1 MDWQDKRIDLSVY
14 ICQQYDQKH
23 LWFYT
28 QRMSNNDTPTFT
40 DEEVLTIYL
49 FGIMQQHTQIKAIYT
64 YTKDHLSDWFP
75 HLPTYAGYIQRLN
88 RLCVVFAPL
97 IEQIQKDSPATD
109 VCEHTYR
116 VDSMPIVMAQSA
128 RSGKACVAEEQLAN
142 KGRCASKKMGY
153 YGTKL
158 HIVAQDRENGLPKAE
173 YFGLTG
179 AAEHDLTALRQGLP
193 VLRDGHL
200 YGDKIYADQP
210 LKDTLSKQ
218 QNLIFETPVKRKK
231 GQESLTEAE
240 KDFSRAVS
248 SIRQPI
254 EALFSWIER
263 KTNISMASRVR
274 SYEGLLVHVFGR
286 LTAACFLLAFYS

>member
-1 MDWQDKRIDLSVY
+1 MDWQDKRIHLYVY

-40 DEEVLTIYL
+40 
-49 FGIMQQHTQIKAIYT
+49 
-64 YTKDHLSDWFP
+64 
-75 HLPTYAGYIQRLN
+75 
-88 RLCVVFAPL
+88 
-97 IEQIQKDSPATD
+97 
-109 VCEHTYR
+109 
-116 VDSMPIVMAQSA
+116 
-128 RSGKACVAEEQLAN
+128 
-142 KGRCASKKMGY
+142 
-153 YGTKL
+153 
-158 HIVAQDRENGLPKAE
+158 VAQDRANGLPKAE
-173 YFGLTG
+173 YIGLTG
-179 AAEHDLTALRQGLP
+179 AAEHDLTALRQVLP

-210 LKDTLSKQ
+210 LKDTLSKE

-248 SIRQPI
+248 SMRQPI
-254 EALFSWIER
+254 AALFSWMEQ
-263 KTNISMASRVR
+263 KTNLSMASRVR
-274 SYEGLLVHVFGR
+274 SEDGLLVHVFGR

>member
-1 MDWQDKRIDLSVY
+1 MDWQDKLIHLYVY

-28 QRMSNNDTPTFT
+28 ERMSNNDTPTFT

-64 YTKDHLSDWFP
+64 YTKDHLFDWFP
-75 HLPTYAGYIQRLN
+75 NLPTYAGYIQRLN

-109 VCEHTYR
+109 VCEHTYL

-128 RSGKACVAEEQLAN
+128 RSGQACVAEEQLAN
-142 KGRCASKKMGY
+142 KGRCASKKMWY

-158 HIVAQDRENGLPKAE
+158 HMVAQDRENGLPKAE

-179 AAEHDLTALRQGLP
+179 AAEHDLTALRQVLP

-248 SIRQPI
+248 SMRQPI

-274 SYEGLLVHVFGR
+274 SYEGLLVHGFGR

>member
-1 MDWQDKRIDLSVY
+1 M
-14 ICQQYDQKH
+14 
-23 LWFYT
+23 
-28 QRMSNNDTPTFT
+28 NNN
-40 DEEVLTIYL
+40 I
-49 FGIMQQHTQIKAIYT
+49 
-64 YTKDHLSDWFP
+64 
-75 HLPTYAGYIQRLN
+75 R
-88 RLCVVFAPL
+88 
-97 IEQIQKDSPATD
+97 EQIGHALAALADGDFVVVARDLLAVLGYESTRTLD
-109 VCEHTYR
+109 ISG

-128 RSGKACVAEEQLAN
+128 RSGHACVAEEQLAN

-173 YFGLTG
+173 YIGLTG
-179 AAEHDLTALRQGLP
+179 AAEHDLTALRQVLP